1 MIEVLLCGHC
11 GGPLPRPD
19 AGVRFVTCRFCEA
32 TSDLHTGERQPAA
45 SESYLAP
52 RMKFATELAAF
63 ERVLAERVAA
73 GEAPLPAFRGAA
85 ASELSAIADADAL
98 TNVVFGIAADF
109 GREKGVD
116 VTSDAQAMNRIATAY
131 LDSLHELSTKAVS
144 SIHLPFLTAT
154 AQGPLH
160 FMQEVTMARLR
171 ELAATPAT
179 TTGRP
184 KLPAPPSPAAPALPD
199 APPANKP
206 WWKKLLG

>member
-1 MIEVLLCGHC
+1 MPCGSSSRRAAAALWRPLLLAPPREELPRRLDLGGERRSTESLPVVACQASRGRMCRALATRVVKTATPSYPQADMIEVLLCGHC

-98 TNVVFGIAADF
+98 TNVVFGIAAF
-109 GREKGVD
+109 
-116 VTSDAQAMNRIATAY
+116 
-131 LDSLHELSTKAVS
+131 
-144 SIHLPFLTAT
+144 FLK
-154 AQGPLH
+154 
-160 FMQEVTMARLR
+160 R
-171 ELAATPAT
+171 
-179 TTGRP
+179 
-184 KLPAPPSPAAPALPD
+184 K
-199 APPANKP
+199 
-206 WWKKLLG
+206 